1 MVDYLDLHFISSCHN
16 GFLNFTPIILSL
28 FILDVCNSSGRSP
41 EIFLQAPVTHIF
53 PCHDHRTAGKNNLDC
68 QMDPE
73 KEEDQADEG
82 TVSDAHTRYMED
94 IVTVPC
100 SQEKEGRRHQK
111 GSRNDACPFRDVPV
125 WRITVKG
132 G

>member
-28 FILDVCNSSGRSP
+28 FILDVCNSSGRPP

-53 PCHDHRTAGKNNLDC
+53 PCHDHRTAGKNNLDR

-73 KEEDQADEG
+73 KEEDQADKR
-82 TVSDAHTRYMED
+82 TVSNAH
-94 IVTVPC
+94 
-100 SQEKEGRRHQK
+100 
-111 GSRNDACPFRDVPV
+111 A
-125 WRITVKG
+125 
-132 G
+132 